1 METISSSSFPLL
13 VISEKKRIFFFFL
26 IWFDSIC
33 TVYYFQLFYLFFQVC
48 ALIIWCYLS
57 GYPVFVHAYLLS
69 SIFNTIFPYISNY
82 YSYIYQYHYVQRCIC
97 IILYQSCKPTF
108 IYIQVIFMWFRELD
122 KANISYSE
130 ILCRMVVKTTWVQK
144 RFGQENQSLQ
154 TSLSQLTC
162 KIKSLRKKL
171 ADSIILYFFL
181 SYHQLFSS
189 FSVR

>member
-1 METISSSSFPLL
+1 METISSSSFLLL
-13 VISEKKRIFFFFL
+13 VISEKKRIIFFSFSFG
-26 IWFDSIC
+26 FTVYVPG

-69 SIFNTIFPYISNY
+69 SIFNTCTIFPYISNY

-97 IILYQSCKPTF
+97 IILCQSCKPIF

-130 ILCRMVVKTTWVQK
+130 LVFAVW
-144 RFGQENQSLQ
+144 L
-154 TSLSQLTC
+154 
-162 KIKSLRKKL
+162 
-171 ADSIILYFFL
+171 
-181 SYHQLFSS
+181 
-189 FSVR
+189 

>member
-1 METISSSSFPLL
+1 METISSSSFLLL
-13 VISEKKRIFFFFL
+13 VISEKKRIFFFLSHLVWQYMYRVQF
-26 IWFDSIC
+26 IIFNS
-33 TVYYFQLFYLFFQVC
+33 FYLFFQVC

-97 IILYQSCKPTF
+97 TGIILCYSCKPTF

-130 ILCRMVVKTTWVQK
+130 LVFAVW
-144 RFGQENQSLQ
+144 L
-154 TSLSQLTC
+154 
-162 KIKSLRKKL
+162 
-171 ADSIILYFFL
+171 
-181 SYHQLFSS
+181 
-189 FSVR
+189 